1 VQSAIASGIAPSN
14 HKKHTLSILTTL
26 LSLSLMARMGQK
38 INEFKRAFRHTHTSH
53 EWVCTMAIK
62 SFGMIKERIRKRE
75 SRMLNEENIVGIKEN
90 DIGEYQFKYKIIT
103 IGQLNQY

>member
-1 VQSAIASGIAPSN
+1 
-14 HKKHTLSILTTL
+14 
-26 LSLSLMARMGQK
+26 
-38 INEFKRAFRHTHTSH
+38 
-53 EWVCTMAIK
+53 MAIK